1 MVSIEVSVKYCFKYQ
16 LNIGLTMW
24 VLVKY
29 RLNIGK
35 DNNIEK
41 SIGKECLNIG

>member
-1 MVSIEVSVKYCFKYQ
+1 MKYQLNIVKYQ

-24 VLVKY
+24 VSVKY
-29 RLNIGK
+29 QLNIGK

-41 SIGKECLNIG
+41 RIGKECLNIG